1 MATSPKTF
9 CLLTPRGRSAVA
21 TTQLHSSELQNDLAK
36 LFLTGSGRPVR
47 LKPNTPQFGFW
58 NYGAEEKE
66 GLVVCQIDDQTAEI
80 HSHGGALAPRKI
92 AESLIAIGYTELAH
106 AEQNL
111 KHDGPENDRRGN
123 VWRSEIQMAL
133 SQASTRR
140 TALALLELLN
150 CVDEKLEN
158 LVRLLE
164 SDREAAVS
172 ALELALSHG
181 EFGLHLTKPR
191 SIVICGQP
199 NVGKSSLINAVTGYA
214 RAIVHDSP
222 GTTRDV
228 VTEVTAFHGW
238 PVELKDTAGI
248 HDTDQT
254 IENEGIR
261 RARAEL
267 KGADVRIG
275 MFDGSQPWSAADQ
288 NLLDELQ
295 PHIVVH
301 NKSDQKLENA
311 ERPTGVWISALSGVG
326 VENLIDLVV
335 RQWAVEIPK
344 STIYPINNSQVNRIK
359 TTLNAIQSDGM
370 SADDETITKLLLSNS
385 PNDNHEF

>member
-1 MATSPKTF
+1 M
-9 CLLTPRGRSAVA
+9 CIR
-21 TTQLHSSELQNDLAK
+21 
-36 LFLTGSGRPVR
+36 
-47 LKPNTPQFGFW
+47 
-58 NYGAEEKE
+58 
-66 GLVVCQIDDQTAEI
+66 
-80 HSHGGALAPRKI
+80 
-92 AESLIAIGYTELAH
+92 
-106 AEQNL
+106 
-111 KHDGPENDRRGN
+111 DR
-123 VWRSEIQMAL
+123 
-133 SQASTRR
+133 
-140 TALALLELLN
+140 
-150 CVDEKLEN
+150 
-158 LVRLLE
+158 
-164 SDREAAVS
+164 
-172 ALELALSHG
+172 
-181 EFGLHLTKPR
+181 TKPR

-359 TTLNAIQSDGM
+359 TTLNAIRSDGM

>member
-1 MATSPKTF
+1 MAVSPKTF

-21 TTQLHSSELQNDLAK
+21 TTQLHSNELQNDLAE

-47 LKPNTPQFGFW
+47 LKLNTPQFGFW
-58 NYGAEEKE
+58 SYGAEEKE

-80 HSHGGALAPRKI
+80 HSHGGALAPKRI
-92 AESLIAIGYTELAH
+92 AESLTAIGYTELAH
-106 AEQNL
+106 AAQNL
-111 KHDGPENDRRGN
+111 RHDGLAKGRQGN
-123 VWRSEIQMAL
+123 GWRSEIQLAL

-150 CVDEKLEN
+150 CVEQKLEE
-158 LVRLLE
+158 LVRLIE
-164 SDREAAVS
+164 SDRAAAVA
-172 ALELALSHG
+172 ALNLMLSHS

-267 KGADVRIG
+267 KDADVRIG
-275 MFDGSQPWSAADQ
+275 MFDGSQPWSDTDQ
-288 NLLDELQ
+288 NLMDELQ
-295 PHIVVH
+295 PQIVVH

-311 ERPTGVWISALSGVG
+311 ERPAGVWISALSGAG
-326 VENLIDLVV
+326 VENLIDLIV

-359 TTLNAIQSDGM
+359 AALSAIQSQGVN
-370 SADDETITKLLLSNS
+370 AGDEAVAKLLLSNS
-385 PNDNHEF
+385 PNNNDEF